1 MASTLWR
8 RIFLGVYV
16 VSMVLVSLL
25 LVLLAFDD
33 GEMVQIDDQ
42 AEVMRRRTPS
52 ILASVTLEVPCW
64 PPVEIT
70 DQDYLYRLSRR
81 ISVIPR
87 VSGSFPGEAPGKL
100 AGRMVF
106 ADGGEEPF
114 SLSNTLMVGEE
125 VYYSPEAREELAELR
140 RSLAGWLYTLQS
152 LATFFVPDNQVV
164 VEDTEGSVL
173 LSPQDTG
180 LLRQAIEA
188 GELVEDPEEA
198 NQAVRD
204 RPPRYAIHVRTGAG
218 VDMLR
223 LLVYGNES
231 IQVYDTYSSG
241 QPLLL
246 CFGGELVPLC
256 QGLLE
261 AA

>member
-140 RSLAGWLYTLQS
+140 RSLAEIGRAS
-152 LATFFVPDNQVV
+152 CR
-164 VEDTEGSVL
+164 ERG
-173 LSPQDTG
+173 
-180 LLRQAIEA
+180 
-188 GELVEDPEEA
+188 
-198 NQAVRD
+198 
-204 RPPRYAIHVRTGAG
+204 
-218 VDMLR
+218 
-223 LLVYGNES
+223 
-231 IQVYDTYSSG
+231 
-241 QPLLL
+241 
-246 CFGGELVPLC
+246 
-256 QGLLE
+256 
-261 AA
+261 

>member
-180 LLRQAIEA
+180 LLRQ
-188 GELVEDPEEA
+188 EEA

-204 RPPRYAIHVRTGAG
+204 RPPGYTIHVRTGAG